1 MDAVKIR
8 CRAFMVGDWCCDH
21 HGFPMQITN
30 VGDDYAYATFEGN
43 EGDPW
48 EFDDKDDQP
57 EPIILTPEILEKNGW
72 YYGLTSDEEDA
83 EYCLDGCHYDRHWC
97 YDEGA
102 GSISLIF
109 PNDADGGELIIDDQS
124 FNRHLNLVFCDTLHV
139 HELQRTLRLCGFNE
153 LADNFKVM
161 EE

>member
-1 MDAVKIR
+1 MKSVTIR
-8 CRAFMVGDWCCDH
+8 CRALMVGDWCCDK

-30 VGDDYAYATFEGN
+30 VGDDYAHATFEGN

-57 EPIILTPEILEKNGW
+57 QPIILTPEILEKNGW

-83 EYCLDGCHYDRHWC
+83 EQCLGGCHYNRHWC

-109 PNDADGGELIIDDQS
+109 PNDTDGGELIIDDQS

-139 HELQRTLRLCGFNE
+139 HELQRELRLCGLNE
-153 LADNFKVM
+153 LADNFKL
-161 EE
+161 

>member
-1 MDAVKIR
+1 MALSVKEL
-8 CRAFMVGDWCCDH
+8 MVWDWCCDK

-30 VGDDYAYATFEGN
+30 VGDDYAYATFDGN

-57 EPIILTPEILEKNGW
+57 QPIELTTEILEKNGW
-72 YYGLTSDEEDA
+72 YFGLTSDEEDA
-83 EYCLDGCHYDRHWC
+83 EYCLGGCHYDRHWT

-139 HELQRTLRLCGFNE
+139 HELQRTLRLCGLNE
-153 LADNFKVM
+153 LADNFKV
-161 EE
+161 

>member
-1 MDAVKIR
+1 MKTETIR
-8 CRAFMVGDWCCDH
+8 CRDLMVGDWCCDR

-48 EFDDKDDQP
+48 EYDDKDNQP
-57 EPIILTPEILEKNGW
+57 QPIILTPEILDKNGW
-72 YYGLTSDEEDA
+72 YFGLTSDEEDA
-83 EYCLDGCHYDRHWC
+83 EYCLGGCHYDRHWT

-109 PNDADGGELIIDDQS
+109 PNDTDGGELIIDDQS

-139 HELQRTLRLCGFNE
+139 HELQDALRLCGLNE
-153 LADNFKVM
+153 LADNFKV
-161 EE
+161 

>member
-1 MDAVKIR
+1 MLCKELQ
-8 CRAFMVGDWCCDH
+8 FGDWITDNN
-21 HGFPMQITN
+21 GFPMQITN

-48 EFDDKDDQP
+48 EFDDEDEQP
-57 EPIILTPEILEKNGW
+57 EPILLTPEILEKNGW

-83 EYCLDGCHYDRHWC
+83 EYCLGGCHYDRHWC

-109 PNDADGGELIIDDQS
+109 PNDTDGGELIIDDQS
-124 FNRHLNLVFCDTLHV
+124 FNRHLNFVFCDTLHV
-139 HELQRTLRLCGFNE
+139 HELQRELRLCGLNE
-153 LADNFKVM
+153 LADNFKI
-161 EE
+161 

>member
-1 MDAVKIR
+1 MKTETIR
-8 CRAFMVGDWCCDH
+8 CRALMVGDWLCDQ
-21 HGFPMQITN
+21 HGFPMRVTN

-48 EFDDKDDQP
+48 EFDDKGDQP
-57 EPIILTPEILEKNGW
+57 KPIQLTPEILEKNGW
-72 YYGLTSDEEDA
+72 YFGLTSDEEDA
-83 EYCLDGCHYDRHWC
+83 ECCLGGCHYDRHWC

-139 HELQRTLRLCGFNE
+139 HELQRTLRLCGLNE
-153 LADNFKVM
+153 LADNFKV
-161 EE
+161 